1 MKTSKNGK
9 ICPVILGLGILLF
22 STQCFAQGVDPAK
35 FAEIQK
41 GNSQAL
47 KLYTWK
53 QRFELQLKGESKKV
67 TLNMMRYDAQGSE
80 QKTLLSEEPQ
90 AQQQQQPP
98 AAGGRGS
105 RVKAKV
111 IEKKKDA
118 FKEMMEGLAG
128 VVKSY
133 AQIPPDK
140 LKGAMAKAEK
150 IPGQGDMQGALG
162 LKLANLLQDK
172 DSLTIWIDTN
182 TMLFRRIEIV
192 SSYDKKPVNATANYT
207 KIEAGPNYMARAIL
221 EYPSEKVVVKID
233 NFDYQPTQ

>member
-1 MKTSKNGK
+1 MKTLKNGK
-9 ICPVILGLGILLF
+9 ICQVILGLGILLF
-22 STQCFAQGVDPAK
+22 STACFAQGVDPAK

-47 KLYTWK
+47 KSFTWK

-90 AQQQQQPP
+90 AQQQQPP

-111 IEKKKDA
+111 IEKKKED

-133 AQIPPDK
+133 AQVPPDK
-140 LKGAMAKAEK
+140 LKSAMAKAEK

-192 SSYDKKPVNATANYT
+192 SSYDKKPVTATANYK
-207 KIEAGPNYMARAIL
+207 KIEAGPNYMAQAVL

-233 NFDYQPTQ
+233 NLDYQPTQ